1 MSSNQRKL
9 QMLDARETTLRADKA
24 YIDLLEAE
32 STWPFKYVFSRT
44 HAVNPRMNAMWA
56 GVPGVPIQNMGA
68 YNTLLPTHFRVQT
81 RASQNRPQ
89 TELFGTAPY
98 IALGRGPLKY
108 TDTSSLL
115 QQSNRVTG
123 RGSRTVTEI
132 DMNRYDFV
140 SVPKDLTALPFETRY
155 GRLTRVGPAYMQP
168 HD

>member
-1 MSSNQRKL
+1 
-9 QMLDARETTLRADKA
+9 MLDARETTLRADKA

-32 STWPFKYVFSRT
+32 STWAFKYNFSRT
-44 HAVNPRMNAMWA
+44 NAVNPRMNTMWSA
-56 GVPGVPIQNMGA
+56 VPGVPINNVRT
-68 YNTLLPTHFRVQT
+68 YNTLLPTNFRMQT

-98 IALGRGPLKY
+98 IALGRGQLKY
-108 TDTSSLL
+108 TDTSSSL

-123 RGSRTVTEI
+123 RGSRTLTEI

-140 SVPKDLTALPFETRY
+140 SVPKDLTNLPFETRY
-155 GRLTRVGPAYMQP
+155 GSMTRVGPSYMQP

>member
-1 MSSNQRKL
+1 MPRGQRDL

-44 HAVNPRMNAMWA
+44 NAVNPRLSGAPCS
-56 GVPGVPIQNMGA
+56 GVPARNINA

-98 IALGRGPLKY
+98 TALGRGPLKHI
-108 TDTSSLL
+108 DTSSLL
-115 QQSNRVTG
+115 QQSNRVTA
-123 RGSRTVTEI
+123 RGARTVTEI
-132 DMNRYDFV
+132 DMNRRDFV
-140 SVPKDLTALPFETRY
+140 SVPKELTALPYETRY
-155 GRLTRVGPAYMQP
+155 GRLTRAGPAYMQP